1 MVVRTWV
8 EEGKNLAGNFFDLVG
23 KCVPRCG
30 ARGKIFSRDLARDL
44 LAGELPSVYWTSSF
58 CYDGLIRCR

>member
-30 ARGKIFSRDLARDL
+30 ARGKFFSRDLARDHFSWRATFTL
-44 LAGELPSVYWTSSF
+44 LDVKLLRRRI
-58 CYDGLIRCR
+58 DQM